1 MSPWSI
7 TCSNIYWNTALAAI
21 RYTVAAYY
29 TRTRQY
35 TRYLELRGCFSLKNL
50 VVKVTV
56 LRVEKGKKNRKIGP
70 HDGYGDKG
78 IDVFNNT
85 RDAVLSDQLLVT
97 LSYVFD
103 QRRGNSCPPPGESGD
118 GAASRQV
125 VVVRPPPP
133 AISSVW
139 PTTFLYGLRS
149 CPAAVIVAKSYGYR
163 TFLEKLPAC
172 GTVKTPWWHPLT
184 RRGR

>member
-1 MSPWSI
+1 M
-7 TCSNIYWNTALAAI
+7 
-21 RYTVAAYY
+21 
-29 TRTRQY
+29 
-35 TRYLELRGCFSLKNL
+35 
-50 VVKVTV
+50 KVTV
-56 LRVEKGKKNRKIGP
+56 LRVEQGKNRKIGP
-70 HDGYGDKG
+70 HDRYEDKG

-85 RDAVLSDQLLVT
+85 RVAVLSDQLLVT

-149 CPAAVIVAKSYGYR
+149 CPAAVVVVKSYGYR
-163 TFLEKLPAC
+163 TYLEKLPAC

-184 RRGR
+184 RRDR